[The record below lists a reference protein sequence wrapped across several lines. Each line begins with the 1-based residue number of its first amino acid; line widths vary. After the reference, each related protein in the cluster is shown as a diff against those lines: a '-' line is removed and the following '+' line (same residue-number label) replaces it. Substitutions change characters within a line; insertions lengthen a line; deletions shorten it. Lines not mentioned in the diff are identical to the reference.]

1 MTYQEAMSLQ
11 NGDLVVCY
19 DTISEF
25 NKVELIDTYCLL
37 SNKETAYIPKKIYKV
52 NYIEK
57 SLAYKNAVQIIIG
70 RAGEANITLYSFQ
83 CKKIVLNTPK
93 EGSVLM
99 DDLRNWKYLESILLK
114 NNRIRRDVITNDDKY
129 LVWYSNSIYY
139 NFNNPEPELKYYNI
153 EDLYIPITVVNF
165 NEQTKTKEENG
176 KQNNYTGASC
186 KVNPTV
192 SKVTGGSEYRGNS
205 IRGRISSVKITI
217 GHLSYTAISC
227 SGEAGT

>member
-11 NGDLVVCY
+11 PGDLVVCY

-25 NKVELIDTYCLL
+25 NKAEIIDTYCLL
-37 SNKETAYIPKKIYKV
+37 SNKETAYIPKKIYKI
-52 NYIEK
+52 NSIEK
-57 SLAYKNAVQIIIG
+57 SLAYKDAVQIIIG

-83 CKKIVLNTPK
+83 CKKIVFDIPK

-114 NNRIRRDVITNDDKY
+114 DNRIRRDMITNDDKY
-129 LVWYSNSIYY
+129 LVWYDDSIYY
-139 NFNNPEPELKYYNI
+139 DYSYPEPGPKCYNI
-153 EDLYIPITVVNF
+153 KDLYVTILEVNF